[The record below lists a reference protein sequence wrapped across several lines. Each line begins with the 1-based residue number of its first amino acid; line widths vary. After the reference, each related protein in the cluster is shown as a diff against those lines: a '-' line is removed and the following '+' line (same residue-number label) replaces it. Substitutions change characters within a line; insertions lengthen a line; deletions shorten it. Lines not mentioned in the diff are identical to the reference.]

1 MQFAD
6 EFVRMIRAAFTQ
18 SERIV
23 WLHGNHLG
31 APELATDATGQV
43 LWRATYAPFGAATV
57 ESRDF
62 TLDLRLPGQ
71 VFDAETGLHYNR
83 ARYYDP
89 DAGQY
94 LTPDPLGT
102 PDGPNPYAY
111 VAFNPLRNVDPDG
124 LILFAFDG
132 TDNSK
137 EKSELERLGGSAT
150 NVVRFL
156 DAYVDG
162 PANYVSGVG
171 AQHYEDGRKNYLGEK
186 YEDILPKGLGPIPD
200 RGGNFSGRA
209 RIERMWE
216 YFKDEAEAFE
226 DQKVMDIDIVGFSRG
241 AAQARDFANRL
252 ADAVVEHD
260 GRQMIQYLAI
270 DPKTRREVTRCQPV
284 NLRFIGLFDTVLS
297 TDLPFAADYR
307 LAIPEEFSHVAHAV
321 ALNEYRSQPIG
332 WDEGGYP
339 FNASFWNDTRRNLD
353 EKLHQ
358 GGFPLESIGA
368 SSLTPGQIRIER
380 GFIGAHA
387 DIGGGYEAKDG
398 ENELSFVA
406 LNWMVQQASL
416 ADVTMNLAGLD
427 SIPTINPIIHDQSN
441 SLRIGHPDN
450 PARHHISREFHEGDI
465 TRTEWELLRAEDRE
479 VRGAVSGTTQR
490 TMGFTELGPE
500 NKSMLNAV
508 THSYISY
515 FDRPVSNNPND
526 TWNALTGNQTGK
538 VDIAGYMDWLQRNG
552 YTFPNRQPSTKGKD
566 E

>member
-1 MQFAD
+1 M
-6 EFVRMIRAAFTQ
+6 
-18 SERIV
+18 
-23 WLHGNHLG
+23 
-31 APELATDATGQV
+31 
-43 LWRATYAPFGAATV
+43 
-57 ESRDF
+57 
-62 TLDLRLPGQ
+62 
-71 VFDAETGLHYNR
+71 
-83 ARYYDP
+83 
-89 DAGQY
+89 
-94 LTPDPLGT
+94 
-102 PDGPNPYAY
+102 
-111 VAFNPLRNVDPDG
+111 AFNPLRNVDPDG

-162 PANYVSGVG
+162 PAKYVSGVG

-387 DIGGGYEAKDG
+387 DIGGGYAKG
-398 ENELSFVA
+398 ENQLSFVA

-416 ADVTMNLAGLD
+416 ADVTMDLSSLD

-500 NKSMLNAV
+500 NKSMVNAE
-508 THSYISY
+508 THDYIGY
-515 FDRPVSNNPND
+515 LIRPVGND
-526 TWNALTGNQTGK
+526 PDKTWNALTGNQTGR
-538 VDIAGYMDWLQRNG
+538 VNIAGYMDWLMDNG
-552 YTFPNRQPSTKGKD
+552 YTFPAQ
-566 E
+566 